1 MVPLRLAHQ
10 MGLTVLVSQALEV
23 QGGQRPQRRHVVRVQ
38 RLDQALV
45 VQVVLVVQVDRVL
58 VVQVVQASRFLHH
71 LNHLPKAQG
80 GRPNH
85 RPSLVAQVVP
95 SQVVQVVLQELRV
108 APVVPIQVALVVPSQ
123 VVPVVL
129 QELRVAQV
137 VPIQV
142 VLVELVVSAALTLVV
157 SGA

>member
-1 MVPLRLAHQ
+1 
-10 MGLTVLVSQALEV
+10 
-23 QGGQRPQRRHVVRVQ
+23 
-38 RLDQALV
+38 
-45 VQVVLVVQVDRVL
+45 
-58 VVQVVQASRFLHH
+58 
-71 LNHLPKAQG
+71 
-80 GRPNH
+80 
-85 RPSLVAQVVP
+85 LVAQ
-95 SQVVQVVLQELRV
+95 
-108 APVVPIQVALVVPSQ
+108 VVPSQ